1 MNHRHVLSV
10 DKYDRGLIDELFNHA
25 RMLSA
30 VAIGIGGNAPPM
42 VQCKAT
48 GKTLVNLFYEP
59 STRTSSSFH
68 AAMLKLGGNVIP
80 INDVNYSSVS
90 KGENLE
96 DTVRTMAS
104 YADLIVL
111 RHPEKG
117 AVDRAAAVSPVPIIN
132 GGDGVGE
139 HPTQALLDLYTIQS
153 EHGVID
159 GLTVTLMGDLKHG
172 RTVHSLV
179 KLLRLFDVKINFVA
193 PKCFSMP
200 EEYVR
205 PDDGVFTELDDAV
218 IGTSDVIYLTR
229 VQWERFTD
237 SAEKPSEYHGA
248 TYKYALTLDHMAN
261 AKDKMIVMHPF
272 PRVDE
277 LDPAIDSDPRAAYF
291 RQMKN
296 GLWVRMAIIDKV
308 FW

>member
-1 MNHRHVLSV
+1 MFHRHVLSV
-10 DKYDRGLIDELFNHA
+10 DKYDRGLIDELFNHT

-30 VAIGIGGNAPPM
+30 VAIGIGGNAPAM

-68 AAMLKLGGNVIP
+68 AAMLKLGGNVIA

-96 DTVRTMAS
+96 DTIRTMAS
-104 YADLIVL
+104 YADVIVL

-139 HPTQALLDLYTIQS
+139 HPTQALLDLYTIFS
-153 EHGVID
+153 EHGTID

-172 RTVHSLV
+172 RTVHSLA
-179 KLLRLFDVKINFVA
+179 KLLRLYDVKINLVSPEELA
-193 PKCFSMP
+193 MP
-200 EEYVR
+200 AEYVR
-205 PDDGVFTELDDAV
+205 SEDTITTNLDEV
-218 IGTSDVIYLTR
+218 IAGTDVLYVTR
-229 VQWERFTD
+229 VQRERMAIPAASTD
-237 SAEKPSEYHGA
+237 A
-248 TYKYALTLDHMAN
+248 YKVTLDDLAS
-261 AKDKMIVMHPF
+261 AKEKMIIMHPF

>member
-1 MNHRHVLSV
+1 MHHRHVLTV
-10 DKYDRGLIDELFNHA
+10 DKYDRGLIDELFNHT
-25 RMLSA
+25 RMLA
-30 VAIGIGGNAPPM
+30 NVAIGIGGNAPPV
-42 VQCKAT
+42 VQSKAT

-68 AAMLKLGGNVIP
+68 AAMVRMGGNVIA

-96 DTVRTMAS
+96 DTIRTMAS
-104 YADLIVL
+104 YGDVIVL

-139 HPTQALLDLYTIQS
+139 HPTQALLDLYTIFS

-159 GLTVTLMGDLKHG
+159 GLTITLMGDLKHG
-172 RTVHSLV
+172 RTVHSLS
-179 KLLRLFDVKINFVA
+179 KLLRHYDVKINLV
-193 PKCFSMP
+193 SP
-200 EEYVR
+200 EELAMPVEYTR
-205 PDDGVFTELDDAV
+205 PEDTVTTNLDDV
-218 IGTSDVIYLTR
+218 IAETDVLYVTR
-229 VQWERFTD
+229 AQRERMASPAASTD
-237 SAEKPSEYHGA
+237 AYRVTVDDLVSAKE
-248 TYKYALTLDHMAN
+248 
-261 AKDKMIVMHPF
+261 KMIIMHPF

-277 LDPAIDSDPRAAYF
+277 LDPAIDADPRAAYF

>member
-1 MNHRHVLSV
+1 MFHRHVLSV
-10 DKYDRGLIDELFNHA
+10 DKYDRGLIDELFKHA
-25 RMLSA
+25 STLAA
-30 VAIGIGGNAPPM
+30 VAYGIGGNAPAF
-42 VQCKAT
+42 VQSKAT

-59 STRTSSSFH
+59 STRTSTSFH
-68 AAMLKLGGNVIP
+68 AAMIKLGGNVIP

-96 DTVRTMAS
+96 DTIRTMGS
-104 YADLIVL
+104 YADVIVL
-111 RHPEKG
+111 RHPEVG
-117 AVDRAAAVSPVPIIN
+117 AVSRAATVSRVPIIN

-139 HPTQALLDLYTIQS
+139 HPTQALLDLYTIQKTFDR
-153 EHGVID
+153 VD

-179 KLLRLFDVKINFVA
+179 KLLRLYDVKVNFV
-193 PKCFSMP
+193 SP
-200 EEYVR
+200 EELAMPSEYVQPGDR
-205 PDDGVFTELDDAV
+205 VTTNLDDV
-218 IGTSDVIYLTR
+218 IAETDVLYVTR
-229 VQWERFTD
+229 VQRERMPAG
-237 SAEKPSEYHGA
+237 SSVEAYR
-248 TYKYALTLDHMAN
+248 LMADDM
-261 AKDKMIVMHPF
+261 AKAKEKMIVMHPF

-291 RQMKN
+291 KQMRN